1 MEHRSQYHQALK
13 QLDPVRDNNRI
24 CRYLAGYEFPWD
36 LTRALELALFR
47 TFCIPSIAALLDQT
61 GEFHHRPQKR
71 YDDTGLMV
79 SLILK
84 WGHDSPQGQA
94 VIARLNHI
102 HGHFPISND
111 DFLYVLST
119 FIYQPV
125 DWLDRFGWR
134 PLSPPEKNALF
145 HFWRCVGE
153 QMGITGIPDGYDHF
167 AQFNQAYEAA
177 HLGYSV
183 ANQRVGQS
191 TLALFLSW
199 FPPPLR
205 PLVKPLVYAVMD
217 DGMLAAFGFPQPQP
231 WQRSLVTQIL
241 RWRGYLLCYLPP
253 RQTPRFY
260 SEEPQRSYPQG
271 YHLSDLGPPVLL
283 PQLNRPTKPS
293 P

>member
-1 MEHRSQYHQALK
+1 VTVIYCKALANGEESPMEHRSQYHQALK

-61 GEFHHRPQKR
+61 GEFHHRP
-71 YDDTGLMV
+71 
-79 SLILK
+79 
-84 WGHDSPQGQA
+84 
-94 VIARLNHI
+94 
-102 HGHFPISND
+102 
-111 DFLYVLST
+111 
-119 FIYQPV
+119 
-125 DWLDRFGWR
+125 
-134 PLSPPEKNALF
+134 
-145 HFWRCVGE
+145 
-153 QMGITGIPDGYDHF
+153 
-167 AQFNQAYEAA
+167 

-217 DGMLAAFGFPQPQP
+217 DGMLEAFGFPQPQP

-241 RWRGYLLCYLPP
+241 RWRGYLLCYLPL

-271 YHLSDLGPPVLL
+271 YHLSDLGPPGLL

>member
-1 MEHRSQYHQALK
+1 MEQRSQYHQALE
-13 QLDPVRDNNRI
+13 QLDPVRDSARI

-47 TFCIPSIAALLDQT
+47 TFCIPSIAALLDRT

-84 WGHDSPQGQA
+84 WGYDSPQGQA

-134 PLSPPEKNALF
+134 PLNPLERTALF

-153 QMGITGIPDGYDHF
+153 QMGITAIPDSYDRF
-167 AQFNQAYEAA
+167 AQFHQAYEAA
-177 HLGYSV
+177 HLGYSA

-199 FPPPLR
+199 FPP
-205 PLVKPLVYAVMD
+205 
-217 DGMLAAFGFPQPQP
+217 
-231 WQRSLVTQIL
+231 
-241 RWRGYLLCYLPP
+241 
-253 RQTPRFY
+253 
-260 SEEPQRSYPQG
+260 
-271 YHLSDLGPPVLL
+271 
-283 PQLNRPTKPS
+283 
-293 P
+293 

>member
-24 CRYLAGYEFPWD
+24 CRYMAGYEFPWD

-61 GEFHHRPQKR
+61 GEFHHRP
-71 YDDTGLMV
+71 
-79 SLILK
+79 
-84 WGHDSPQGQA
+84 
-94 VIARLNHI
+94 
-102 HGHFPISND
+102 
-111 DFLYVLST
+111 
-119 FIYQPV
+119 
-125 DWLDRFGWR
+125 
-134 PLSPPEKNALF
+134 
-145 HFWRCVGE
+145 
-153 QMGITGIPDGYDHF
+153 
-167 AQFNQAYEAA
+167 

-253 RQTPRFY
+253 PPDPPLLQRGTPT
-260 SEEPQRSYPQG
+260 Q
-271 YHLSDLGPPVLL
+271 LSPGLPSLGPGP
-283 PQLNRPTKPS
+283 PWPPTSVQPAN
-293 P
+293 